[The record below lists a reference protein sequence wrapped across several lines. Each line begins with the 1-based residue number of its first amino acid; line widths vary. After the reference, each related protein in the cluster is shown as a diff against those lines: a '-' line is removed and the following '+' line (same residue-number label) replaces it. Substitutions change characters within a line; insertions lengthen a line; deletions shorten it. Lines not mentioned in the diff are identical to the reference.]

1 MASNDLAQ
9 ELVNMNQVQ
18 FWSIKVEIRH
28 EVIQLKS
35 KLAPTSKHF
44 IVKVSKIFYFEVVF
58 KDDPRFEQN
67 LEKLRPLFH

>member
-1 MASNDLAQ
+1 MATNDLAQ

-35 KLAPTSKHF
+35 KLAPTSKLEQ
-44 IVKVSKIFYFEVVF
+44 IKKP
-58 KDDPRFEQN
+58 KRFSLSN
-67 LEKLRPLFH
+67 